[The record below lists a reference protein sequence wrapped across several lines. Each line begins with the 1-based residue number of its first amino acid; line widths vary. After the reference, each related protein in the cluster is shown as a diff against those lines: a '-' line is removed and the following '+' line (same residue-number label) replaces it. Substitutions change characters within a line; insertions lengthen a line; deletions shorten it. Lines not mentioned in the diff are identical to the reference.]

1 MAYST
6 LQARIE
12 RRNVA
17 MRHAADT
24 RRATRDEG
32 MTRQRR
38 RMTRG
43 GAARVKAARGE
54 GAARSD
60 GGMRQSRDEGQRV
73 AKGRRVARGRRVTKA
88 RAGGDV
94 NEKERSGQQNEGG
107 KEKKKRTKWLWR
119 AASRL

>member
-1 MAYST
+1 
-6 LQARIE
+6 
-12 RRNVA
+12 
-17 MRHAADT
+17 
-24 RRATRDEG
+24 
-32 MTRQRR
+32 
-38 RMTRG
+38 MTRG